1 MHSSSVLKED
11 DRNIFKTNAPSTFQF
26 YKILS
31 THNAPQYAFQFKKFT
46 ILRAISNETQWYISQ
61 VPLFAILGNSMKR
74 YACALADYRL
84 NTRRDKKGRGGLTR
98 LCNRLN
104 AFMLYMY
111 NSLVNAIHFTCWN
124 LRRYWFLKFSQ
135 VSQLSGDSDMLV
147 FTPVF

>member
-31 THNAPQYAFQFKKFT
+31 THNAPQYAFQFKQVYHPQGYFKWNTVVYFT
-46 ILRAISNETQWYISQ
+46 GPA
-61 VPLFAILGNSMKR
+61 F
-74 YACALADYRL
+74 CALADYRL
-84 NTRRDKKGRGGLTR
+84 KTRRDKEGRGGLTR

-104 AFMLYMY
+104 AFMLCMY

-124 LRRYWFLKFSQ
+124 LRRDWFLKFSQ